1 MLDIKKYT
9 MIQSFRP
16 HVDSQTE
23 ILILGTMPGIAS
35 LEKQEYY
42 AHKRNHF
49 WKILYTILNAMPIS
63 EIFEEKIQ
71 LLQVNKIGLWDVL
84 ENCERQGS
92 LDIHIKNQKENDFE
106 SLFGLF
112 PNIKTIVFN
121 GKESHKY
128 FFKKFGQIKGITY
141 HVMPSTSPAN
151 TMVFENKLKLWS
163 TCF

>member
-1 MLDIKKYT
+1 
-9 MIQSFRP
+9 MIQSFP
-16 HVDSQTE
+16 PFVNSQTK

-49 WKILYTILNAMPIS
+49 WKIMYTLLDNLPIS

-71 LLQVNKIGLWDVL
+71 LLQANNIWLWDVL
-84 ENCERQGS
+84 ENCERKGS

-106 SLFGLF
+106 TLFKEF
-112 PNIKTIVFN
+112 PGITTIIFN

-128 FFKKFGQIKGITY
+128 FLKKFRQIKGITY

-151 TMVFENKLKLWS
+151 TMSFDNKLKMWS
-163 TCF
+163 AGFQ

>member
-1 MLDIKKYT
+1 
-9 MIQSFRP
+9 MINSFPPFVNSR
-16 HVDSQTE
+16 TK

-49 WKILYTILNAMPIS
+49 WKIMYTLLDNLPIS

-71 LLQVNKIGLWDVL
+71 LLQANNIGLWDVL
-84 ENCERQGS
+84 ENCERKGS

-106 SLFGLF
+106 TLFKEF
-112 PNIKTIVFN
+112 PGISKIVFN

-128 FFKKFGQIKGITY
+128 FLKKFGQIKGITY
-141 HVMPSTSPAN
+141 YLMPSTSPAN
-151 TMVFENKLKLWS
+151 TMSFDNKLKIWS
-163 TCF
+163 AGFQ

>member
-1 MLDIKKYT
+1 
-9 MIQSFRP
+9 MINSFP
-16 HVDSQTE
+16 PFVNSQTK

-49 WKILYTILNAMPIS
+49 WKIMYTLLNNLPIS

-71 LLQVNKIGLWDVL
+71 LLQANNIGLWDVL
-84 ENCERQGS
+84 ENCERKGS

-106 SLFGLF
+106 TLFKEF
-112 PNIKTIVFN
+112 PGISKIVFN

-128 FFKKFGQIKGITY
+128 FLKKFGQIKGITY
-141 HVMPSTSPAN
+141 YVMPSSSPSN
-151 TMVFENKLKLWS
+151 TMSFDNKLKSWS
-163 TCF
+163 TGFK

>member
-1 MLDIKKYT
+1 
-9 MIQSFRP
+9 MIQSFQP
-16 HVDSQTE
+16 YVDSQTE

-49 WKILYTILNAMPIS
+49 WRILYTILNAMPIS

-71 LLQVNKIGLWDVL
+71 VLQANKIGLWDVL

-106 SLFGLF
+106 SLFRLF

-128 FFKKFGQIKGITY
+128 FCKKFGQIEGITY

-151 TMVFENKLKLWS
+151 TMSFENKMKLWS

>member
-1 MLDIKKYT
+1 
-9 MIQSFRP
+9 MINSFP
-16 HVDSQTE
+16 PFVNSQTK

-49 WKILYTILNAMPIS
+49 WKIMYTLLDNLPIS

-71 LLQVNKIGLWDVL
+71 LLQANNIGLWDVL
-84 ENCERQGS
+84 ENCERKGS

-106 SLFGLF
+106 TLFKEF
-112 PNIKTIVFN
+112 PGISKIVFN

-128 FFKKFGQIKGITY
+128 FLKKFGQIKGITY
-141 HVMPSTSPAN
+141 YVMPSTSPAN
-151 TMVFENKLKLWS
+151 TMSFDNKLKIWS
-163 TCF
+163 AGFQ

>member
-1 MLDIKKYT
+1 
-9 MIQSFRP
+9 MINSFP
-16 HVDSQTE
+16 PFVNSQTK

-49 WKILYTILNAMPIS
+49 WKIMYTLLDNLPIS

-71 LLQVNKIGLWDVL
+71 LLQANNIGLWDVL
-84 ENCERQGS
+84 ENCERKGS

-106 SLFGLF
+106 TLFKEF
-112 PNIKTIVFN
+112 PGISKIVFN

-128 FFKKFGQIKGITY
+128 FLKKFGQIKGITY
-141 HVMPSTSPAN
+141 YLMPSTSPAN
-151 TMVFENKLKLWS
+151 TMSFDNKLKIWS
-163 TCF
+163 AGFQ

>member
-1 MLDIKKYT
+1 
-9 MIQSFRP
+9 MIQSFP
-16 HVDSQTE
+16 PFVNSQTK

-49 WKILYTILNAMPIS
+49 WKIMYTVLGNLPIS

-71 LLQVNKIGLWDVL
+71 LLQANNIGLWDVL
-84 ENCERQGS
+84 ENCERKGS

-106 SLFGLF
+106 TLFKEF
-112 PNIKTIVFN
+112 PGISKIVFN

-128 FFKKFGQIKGITY
+128 FLKKFGQIKGITY
-141 HVMPSTSPAN
+141 YVMPSTSPAN
-151 TMVFENKLKLWS
+151 TMSFDNKLKMWS
-163 TCF
+163 AGFQ